1 MALNSTALQ
10 RITGRVKRI
19 FAARED
25 PDLREIIETLK
36 QVSLFRGLSGRVLGD
51 LSEVL
56 HRRSYK
62 RDEFLYYERDPGLGL
77 YIVRSGRVRLL
88 VEDEEGVPHEL
99 RQVGEG
105 EAFGKLS
112 LFGDF
117 RRMETAQAITEAKVF
132 GLFRPDLKT
141 IIKRYPG
148 SGAAVLQV
156 LAQNLAAV
164 ENEMLDMLVERE
176 GKIDALRM
184 FDGASAKADHTTIHA
199 KTHS

>member
-1 MALNSTALQ
+1 M
-10 RITGRVKRI
+10 KRI